1 MWANTNGIREKEL
14 IVEHLTETHLI
25 GNLTGAEG
33 IIRGRRRKKEQIR
46 LQIEEKFDFIHIL
59 IKIKQ

>member
-14 IVEHLTETHLI
+14 IGEHLIETHLI
-25 GNLTGAEG
+25 GNLTGAEH
-33 IIRGRRRKKEQIR
+33 IRRGRRRKKEQKR